1 MTTLV
6 KIVVYKEGDQYV
18 AWCINNG
25 ISSFGD
31 SRKEAIASLQEALQL
46 YYEDAPTKEVQKVSY
61 PAIKDLRLQ
70 YA

>member
-1 MTTLV
+1 MTTSV
-6 KIVVYKEGDQYV
+6 KIVVYKEGDQHV
-18 AWCINNG
+18 ALCINNG

-31 SRKEAIASLQEALQL
+31 SRKEAIDSLQEALQL
-46 YYEDAPTKEVQKVSY
+46 YYEDAPTREVQKVSY

>member
-6 KIVVYKEGDQYV
+6 KIVVYKEADQYI

-61 PAIKDLRLQ
+61 PAIENLRLQ
-70 YA
+70 HA

>member
-1 MTTLV
+1 MSTSV
-6 KIVVYKEGDQYV
+6 KIVVYKEGNQYV

-31 SRKEAIASLQEALQL
+31 SRKEAIDSLQEALQL
-46 YYEDAPTKEVQKVSY
+46 YYEDAPIKEVQKVSY